1 MAREHPICL
10 IVDDEPDTCW
20 ALKHVLEK
28 QGIRSRHALR
38 AEQALEEVRRF
49 PYALALLDA
58 KLPDLDGLELARRI
72 RALRPGIPI
81 IIVSGYFYSDDT
93 AIQEALGSGL
103 IQGFVSKPF
112 LHADIARSVDRLLEG
127 RPDSRNQGTA
137 ATE

>member
-1 MAREHPICL
+1 VASEHPICL

-28 QGIRSRHALR
+28 QGVRSRIALR

-81 IIVSGYFYSDDT
+81 IVVSGYFYSDDP

-112 LHADIARSVDRLLEG
+112 LHEDIARSVDRLLAG
-127 RPDSRNQGTA
+127 RADSRNQGTA

>member
-1 MAREHPICL
+1 MPNEHPICL

-20 ALKHVLEK
+20 ALKHVLEQ
-28 QGIRSRHALR
+28 QGVRSQFALR

-72 RALRPGIPI
+72 RGLRPGIPI
-81 IIVSGYFYSDDT
+81 IVVSGYFYSDDT
-93 AIQEALGSGL
+93 AIQDALGSGL

-112 LHADIARSVDRLLEG
+112 LHADIVRSVERLLSHE
-127 RPDSRNQGTA
+127 
-137 ATE
+137 

>member
-1 MAREHPICL
+1 VPGEHPICL

-28 QGIRSRHALR
+28 QGVRSRLALR

-81 IIVSGYFYSDDT
+81 IVVSGYFYSDDP
-93 AIQEALGSGL
+93 AIQAALGSGL

-112 LHADIARSVDRLLEG
+112 LHADSARSVDRLLEG
-127 RPDSRNQGTA
+127 RTDSRHQGTA

>member
-1 MAREHPICL
+1 VSSEHPICL

-28 QGIRSRHALR
+28 QGVRSRIALR

-81 IIVSGYFYSDDT
+81 IVVSGYFYSDDP

-112 LHADIARSVDRLLEG
+112 LHEDIARSVDRLLAG
-127 RPDSRNQGTA
+127 RTDSRNQGTA

>member
-1 MAREHPICL
+1 L

-20 ALKHVLEK
+20 ALKHVLDE
-28 QGIRSRHALR
+28 QGVRSRPALR
-38 AEQALEEVRRF
+38 AEQALEEVCRF

-58 KLPDLDGLELARRI
+58 KLPDMDGLELARRI

-81 IIVSGYFYSDDT
+81 IVVSGYFYSDDP

-112 LHADIARSVDRLLEG
+112 LHADIARSVDRALAR
-127 RPDSRNQGTA
+127 RPDSRNRGTGT
-137 ATE
+137 TE

>member
-1 MAREHPICL
+1 VPGEHPICL

-28 QGIRSRHALR
+28 QGVRSRLALR

-81 IIVSGYFYSDDT
+81 IVVSGYFYSDDP
-93 AIQEALGSGL
+93 AIQEALASGL

-112 LHADIARSVDRLLEG
+112 LHEDIARSVDRLLAG
-127 RPDSRNQGTA
+127 RTDSRNQGTA

>member
-1 MAREHPICL
+1 VSSEHPICL

-28 QGIRSRHALR
+28 QGVRSRIALR

-81 IIVSGYFYSDDT
+81 IVVSGYFYSDDP
-93 AIQEALGSGL
+93 AIQEALVSGL

-112 LHADIARSVDRLLEG
+112 LHRDIVRSVDRLLAG
-127 RPDSRNQGTA
+127 RTDSRNQGTA

>member
-1 MAREHPICL
+1 MPSEHPICL

-20 ALKHVLEK
+20 ALKHVVEK
-28 QGIRSRHALR
+28 QGVRSRYALR
-38 AEQALEEVRRF
+38 AEQALEEVRRV

-58 KLPDLDGLELARRI
+58 KLPDLDGLELARRM
-72 RALRPGIPI
+72 RALRPGLPI
-81 IIVSGYFYSDDT
+81 IVVSGYFYYDDT

-112 LHADIARSVDRLLEG
+112 LHADIARVVDRVLARCSDPRTQG
-127 RPDSRNQGTA
+127 RG

>member
-1 MAREHPICL
+1 MPGEHPICL

-28 QGIRSRHALR
+28 QGVRSRLALR

-81 IIVSGYFYSDDT
+81 IVVSGYFYSDDP
-93 AIQEALGSGL
+93 AIQEALASGL

-112 LHADIARSVDRLLEG
+112 LHEDIARSVDRLLAG
-127 RPDSRNQGTA
+127 RTDSRNQGTA